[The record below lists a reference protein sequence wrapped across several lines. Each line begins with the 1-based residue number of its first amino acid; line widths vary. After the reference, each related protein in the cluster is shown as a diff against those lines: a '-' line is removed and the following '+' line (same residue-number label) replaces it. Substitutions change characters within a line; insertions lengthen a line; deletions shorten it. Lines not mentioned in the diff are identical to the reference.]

1 MKKTL
6 MNLGYNLT
14 RSEIKLIDGG
24 VNGNAT
30 CVCEGIDP
38 ICLDQYYYSNGDGK
52 KYVDNLCTKSYS
64 QCTGWSLIRP
74 IFNVQGGF

>member
-30 CVCEGIDP
+30 CVHKGIDYSC
-38 ICLDQYYYSNGDGK
+38 CLSQTYYSNGDGK
-52 KYVDNLCTKSYS
+52 KYLDNLCTESYS
-64 QCTGWSLIRP
+64 QCTGGSLI
-74 IFNVQGGF
+74 G